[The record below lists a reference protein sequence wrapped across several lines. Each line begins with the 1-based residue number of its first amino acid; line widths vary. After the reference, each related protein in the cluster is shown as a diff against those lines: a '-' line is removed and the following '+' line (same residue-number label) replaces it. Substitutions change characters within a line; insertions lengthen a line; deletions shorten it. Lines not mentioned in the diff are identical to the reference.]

1 MFDASNRQTC
11 KVRQSTTN
19 TPLHALTTLNDVTW
33 AEAARVLAGRAM
45 EAAPDTGTRLNYAFR
60 RVLGRVPAPADAA
73 LLGRAYERQL
83 AVYQSDPAAADAV
96 CKAGNAPAASCADR
110 PAQAAL
116 AAVCLAL
123 LNLDE
128 ALCRE

>member
-19 TPLHALTTLNDVTW
+19 TPLHALTTLNDTTW

-45 EAAPDTGTRLNYAFR
+45 ESASETSTRLTYAFR
-60 RVLGRVPAPADAA
+60 RVLGRPPTPADAA
-73 LLGRAYERQL
+73 LLSGAYERQL
-83 AVYQSDPAAADAV
+83 AIYQGDTAAAEAV
-96 CKAGNAPAASCADR
+96 CKVGNAPAAASTDR
-110 PAQAAL
+110 PAHAAL
-116 AAVCLAL
+116 SAVCLAL

-128 ALCRE
+128 ALSRE